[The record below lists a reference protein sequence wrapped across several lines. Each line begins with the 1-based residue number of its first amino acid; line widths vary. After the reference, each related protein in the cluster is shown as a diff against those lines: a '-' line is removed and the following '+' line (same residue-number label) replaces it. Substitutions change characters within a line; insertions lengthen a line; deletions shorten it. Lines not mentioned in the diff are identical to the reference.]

1 MVQADATRRGRRVS
15 ETTRPNWDG
24 SSIMTGRRARVGRGF
39 ANEPQV
45 TVVFADYATSVKEQ
59 VNKQIEDLR
68 LDRDELGVAV

>member
-1 MVQADATRRGRRVS
+1 
-15 ETTRPNWDG
+15 
-24 SSIMTGRRARVGRGF
+24 MTGRHARVGRGF

-45 TVVFADYATSVKEQ
+45 TVVLADYATSVKEQ